1 MKRIYI
7 SIISLLIIFST
18 LFLIELNILHKIID
32 EREALQ
38 KERNNIYVSCIELDN
53 KINIL
58 SKYVHELD
66 IIHTYSV
73 TGDVPPEV
81 ILAVMRLESNFNPYA
96 VSYTGKSFGIMQIN
110 EIHTQHLEDRLEI
123 LDIKTNVESG
133 VSLLSGLK
141 EQNDD
146 IYYMLGSYNMG
157 VYGYKNYVKNT
168 NKKCTEYSKSAI
180 MIIRELNE
188 KREEYENVNEKQN

>member
-7 SIISLLIIFST
+7 SVISLLVIFST
-18 LFLIELNILHKIID
+18 LFFIELNILYKIID
-32 EREALQ
+32 ERESLQ
-38 KERNNIYVSCIELDN
+38 KERNNIYVSCMELDN
-53 KINIL
+53 KINML

-66 IIHTYSV
+66 IIYTYSV

-110 EIHTQHLEDRLEI
+110 EIHTQHLEDKLEI

-141 EQNDD
+141 KQNDD
-146 IYYMLGSYNMG
+146 IYYILGSYNMG

-168 NKKCTEYSKSAI
+168 KNVQTEYSKRAI
-180 MIIRELNE
+180 KIIRELNE
-188 KREEYENVNEKQN
+188 KREEYENVNKKQY